1 MARYR
6 APLADVRFLM
16 EDVFDY
22 PAHYRALPGCEG
34 LGAEELA
41 MVLGEAARFAQDV
54 LHPLYRSGDEEG
66 CHFENGQVRLPKGYK
81 AAREMFVQNGWS
93 RMAAEPRW
101 GGQGLPGSLG
111 IAANEFM
118 GAVNPPWVMLVG
130 LPMAVMHTIDSHGSE
145 EQRARYFPGLVDGRY
160 GATMC
165 LTEPHCGTDLG
176 IIRTKAEP
184 QADGSYRVTGTK
196 IFISYGEQDV
206 TQNIIHLVLAKL
218 PGAPEGTAGI
228 SLFVVPKFLV
238 NDDGGNGAR
247 NAVHC
252 GSIEHKMGYM
262 ASPTCVMNFDGA
274 TGWLVGEV
282 NGGLK
287 AMFTLMNNARIGSG
301 VQALGLAD
309 ASFQGA
315 VAYAHERLQMRSLS
329 GAKNPNG
336 PADPIIVHP
345 GVRQMLL
352 TQKAITEGCRAL
364 VFEGSRLS
372 DLVARGTSEEVRKH
386 ANSELGFLT
395 PIIKGF
401 ITELGY
407 ECTNHGVQVMG
418 GHGYMREH
426 GMEQLVRDCRIST
439 IYEGTTQVQ
448 ALDLLGRKTLMA
460 QGKPLARYVEKL
472 REFCKAH
479 ENNAAVQPFVAALAA
494 KLDEWQQLT
503 QQLMAKTMGGGLDEA
518 GAASVDYLM
527 YSGYVVVSYWWAR
540 MAAVSAAK
548 LAAGEGD
555 ANFHQAKLHTAQF
568 WFARM
573 LPRTLVHRENMLAG
587 AASLMALPAGDFCAR

>member
-1 MARYR
+1 MAQYK
-6 APLADVRFLM
+6 APLADIQYLM
-16 EDVFDY
+16 KDVIDF
-22 PAHYRALPGCEG
+22 PAHYRGLPGGDAVDGETID
-34 LGAEELA
+34 
-41 MVLGEAARFAQDV
+41 MMLGEAARFAEDV

-66 CHFENGQVRLPKGYK
+66 CHFDKGQVRLPKGYK
-81 AAREMFVQNGWS
+81 AARELFVANGWT
-93 RMAAEPRW
+93 RMAAAPRW
-101 GGQGLPGSLG
+101 GGQGLPASLG
-111 IAANEFM
+111 LVANEMM

-145 EQRARYFPGLVDGRY
+145 EQRQQYFPGLVDGRY

-165 LTEPHCGTDLG
+165 LTEPHAGTDLG
-176 IIRTKAEP
+176 IIKTKAEP
-184 QADGSYRVTGTK
+184 QADGSYKVTGTK
-196 IFISYGEQDV
+196 IFISFGEQDV
-206 TQNIIHLVLAKL
+206 TENIIHLVLAKL
-218 PGAPEGTAGI
+218 PGAPDGTAGI
-228 SLFVVPKFLV
+228 SLFVVPKLIL
-238 NDDGGNGAR
+238 NADGSNGAR
-247 NAVHC
+247 NAVSC

-315 VAYAHERLQMRSLS
+315 LQYAKDRLQMRSLT

-336 PADPIIVHP
+336 AADPIIVHP
-345 GVRQMLL
+345 GVRQMLM

-364 VFEGSRLS
+364 IHEGARLA
-372 DLVARGTSEEVRKH
+372 DLAGHGASPEIRKQ
-386 ANSELGFLT
+386 ANNELGFLT

-401 ITELGY
+401 ITEVGY
-407 ECTNHGVQVMG
+407 EATNHGVQVMG

-426 GMEQLVRDCRIST
+426 GMEQLVRDCRIAT

-448 ALDLLGRKTLMA
+448 ALDLVGRKTLMA
-460 QGKPLARYVEKL
+460 QGKPLAAFVEQL
-472 REFCKAH
+472 RAFCAAH
-479 ENNAAVQPFVAALAA
+479 ANNEAVKPHVAALSA
-494 KLDEWQQLT
+494 KLDEWQELT
-503 QQLMAKTMGGGLDEA
+503 QKVIMKTMSGGFDEA

-555 ANFHQAKLHTAQF
+555 AKFHQAKLNTAQF
-568 WFARM
+568 WFDRM

-587 AASLMALPAGDFCAR
+587 AASLMAMPADDFRF

>member
-1 MARYR
+1 MAQYK
-6 APLADVRFLM
+6 APLSDIRYLMNDVIDF
-16 EDVFDY
+16 
-22 PAHYRALPGCEG
+22 PAHYAALPGA
-34 LGAEELA
+34 AEMDRDTIDMMLA
-41 MVLGEAARFAQDV
+41 ESARFAEDV

-66 CHFENGQVRLPKGYK
+66 CHFENGEVRLPKGYK
-81 AAREMFVQNGWS
+81 AARELFVANGWT

-111 IAANEFM
+111 LIANEMM

-130 LPMAVMHTIDSHGSE
+130 LPMAVMYTIDAHGTD
-145 EQRARYFPGLVDGRY
+145 EQRAKYFPGLVDGRH

-176 IIRTKAEP
+176 IIKTKAEP
-184 QADGSYRVTGTK
+184 QADGSYRITGTK
-196 IFISYGEQDV
+196 IFISFGEQDV
-206 TQNIIHLVLAKL
+206 TGNIIHLVLAKL

-228 SLFVVPKFLV
+228 SLFIVPKKIL
-238 NDDGGNGAR
+238 NDDGSDGAR
-247 NAVHC
+247 NAVSC

-274 TGWLVGEV
+274 TGWLVGEI

-309 ASFQGA
+309 ASLQGA
-315 VAYAHERLQMRSLS
+315 IAYANERLQMRSLS
-329 GAKNPNG
+329 GAKNPDG

-345 GVRQMLL
+345 GVRQMLM
-352 TQKAITEGCRAL
+352 TQKAVTEGCRAL
-364 VFEGSRLS
+364 IHEGARIA
-372 DLVARGTSEEVRKH
+372 DLATRGATPEIRKQAH
-386 ANSELGFLT
+386 NELGFLT
-395 PIIKGF
+395 PVIKGF
-401 ITELGY
+401 ITEAGY

-426 GMEQLVRDCRIST
+426 GMEQLLRDCRIAT

-460 QGKPLARYVEKL
+460 QGKPLAQFVESL
-472 REFCKAH
+472 RPFCAQH
-479 ENNAAVQPFVAALAA
+479 AGNEAVKPYIAALGA
-494 KLDEWQQLT
+494 KLDEWQDLT
-503 QQLMAKTMGGGLDEA
+503 QKVIMKTMTAGFDEA

-527 YSGYVVVSYWWAR
+527 YSGYVIVSYWWAR
-540 MAAVSAAK
+540 MAVVSAAK

-555 ANFHQAKLHTAQF
+555 ARFHQAKMHTAKF
-568 WFARM
+568 WFERM

-587 AASLMALPAGDFCAR
+587 AASLMGLPAGDFRV